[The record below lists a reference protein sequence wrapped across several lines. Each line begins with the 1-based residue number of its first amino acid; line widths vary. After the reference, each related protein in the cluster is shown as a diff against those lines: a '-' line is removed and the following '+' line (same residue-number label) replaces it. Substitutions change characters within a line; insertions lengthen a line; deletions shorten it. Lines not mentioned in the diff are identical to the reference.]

1 MKSKEEGLVNITPVE
16 DVVRIAD
23 TLQAPARLNRL
34 LSLNNATKGVNA
46 LSRRFA
52 HTDVKFPDMS
62 KYRRESTLDPEKSA
76 RDTEDK
82 RRALQHTVYYGAG
95 GVMSLWAAKE
105 MVQGIVYFKGM
116 AADQVALAHTEV
128 DMNEIPEGQ
137 TRTYEWRGKPV
148 FVKHRTRNEIA

>member
-1 MKSKEEGLVNITPVE
+1 MQRK
-16 DVVRIAD
+16 
-23 TLQAPARLNRL
+23 
-34 LSLNNATKGVNA
+34 
-46 LSRRFA
+46 RFA

-148 FVKHRTRNEIA
+148 FVKHRTRNEIAREKAVNLSELRHPEHDDDRVQRDEWSVLMGICSHLGCVPTSS

>member
-1 MKSKEEGLVNITPVE
+1 
-16 DVVRIAD
+16 
-23 TLQAPARLNRL
+23 
-34 LSLNNATKGVNA
+34 
-46 LSRRFA
+46 
-52 HTDVKFPDMS
+52 MS

-148 FVKHRTRNEIA
+148 FVKHRTRNEIAREKAVNLSELRHPEHDDDRVQRDEWSVLMGICSHLGCVPTSS